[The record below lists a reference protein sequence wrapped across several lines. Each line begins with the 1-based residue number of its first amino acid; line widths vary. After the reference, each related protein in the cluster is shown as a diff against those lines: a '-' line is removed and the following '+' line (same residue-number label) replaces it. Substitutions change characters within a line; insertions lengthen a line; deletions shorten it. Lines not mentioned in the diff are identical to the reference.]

1 MSMRIPSSVMT
12 GNENKYRLNIN
23 GHNVI
28 KETEEKEE
36 MPKTEEE
43 ILIEQFREENSP
55 KNNRVSEIYGKFR
68 AGKELTPEELK
79 YLAENSPEIY
89 KDVMEILRER
99 KAMEMQM
106 KLAKTKQEVSS
117 VHMNKMTNIRATMG
131 NGKQA
136 ENQAMK
142 TMARA
147 NQMSDAYIKFTA
159 TAEYK
164 DKEDERSQAL
174 ERREKILEQEALLE
188 ELNKEPEECSE
199 KSGKP
204 AEDENDRED
213 KKTEKKKHRRSRDIA
228 EAAKVYIDIADYKLL
243 RLKIDN
249 LYRENSGYGGN
260 RTNTKA
266 GSSGVDMFL

>member
-1 MSMRIPSSVMT
+1 MGMRIPSSVMT
-12 GNENKYRLNIN
+12 GNENKYILNIN
-23 GHNVI
+23 GHNVR
-28 KETEEKEE
+28 KETEEKGEL
-36 MPKTEEE
+36 PKTGEE
-43 ILIEQFREENSP
+43 ILIEQFKEENSP
-55 KNNRVSEIYGKFR
+55 ENSRVSEIYGKFR

-89 KDVMEILRER
+89 KDVMEIIRER

-117 VHMNKMTNIRATMG
+117 VRLNKMTNIKATMG

-159 TAEYK
+159 TIEYK

-174 ERREKILEQEALLE
+174 KRREKILEQEELLE
-188 ELNKEPEECSE
+188 ELNKKLEDGREKLREPEED
-199 KSGKP
+199 KNDK
-204 AEDENDRED
+204 EDEE
-213 KKTEKKKHRRSRDIA
+213 TEKKKRRRSRDIT
-228 EAAKVYIDIADYKLL
+228 EAAKVYIDIADYELL

-260 RTNTKA
+260 GTNTKA
-266 GSSGVDMFL
+266 GSSGVDLFL